1 MSSNGVFTT
10 IINLKKGK
18 YEWHFSFSAIDG
30 SFHEVKLVDG
40 NLAYIVVSKV
50 RGEVKEGSFYISRID
65 YVDEICENCQPED
78 EMKKLEYKEAEKE
91 RDADILFLDRK
102 ISLDEFY
109 RDDVIAI
116 IKDPSKRIEI
126 EAQTPWLM
134 PIKEEKIKSAYFKLF
149 PFSWTFL
156 LETTVVN
163 KDWEEIL
170 SILYLLGKEPIPEAL
185 GYNYPLYLADKVA
198 KFYRDR
204 KMKELDFVISKFP
217 QRYRQFRSII
227 EKKRRK

>member
-18 YEWHFSFSAIDG
+18 YEWSFSFSAIDG
-30 SFHEVKLVDG
+30 SFHEVKLADG
-40 NLAYIVVSKV
+40 NIVYIIVSKIK
-50 RGEVKEGSFYISRID
+50 GEVRESHFKISRIE
-65 YVDEICENCQPED
+65 YVDEICENCEPEE
-78 EMKKLEYKEAEKE
+78 EMKNLEYEEAKGEK
-91 RDADILFLDRK
+91 DSDVLFLDRK
-102 ISLDEFY
+102 ISLDGFY
-109 RDDVIAI
+109 KDNVIAI
-116 IKDPSKRIEI
+116 VKDPSKRVEI
-126 EAQTPWLM
+126 EAQTPWLL
-134 PIKEEKIKSAYFKLF
+134 PIKEEKVRSAYFKLF
-149 PFSWTFL
+149 PFSWVFL
-156 LETTVVN
+156 LETTLN

-204 KMKELDFVISKFP
+204 KMRELDFVISKFP

-227 EKKRRK
+227 EKNRRK